1 MRLCC
6 SINLTLGLTLIE
18 SSTLTVAELRM
29 TQCRMDLADAFGD
42 VIFLAHSCLVI
53 LAYPVI
59 ATLFFKC
66 TVQIYI

>member
-1 MRLCC
+1 M
-6 SINLTLGLTLIE
+6 
-18 SSTLTVAELRM
+18 AELRM

-42 VIFLAHSCLVI
+42 VIFLAHNCLVI